1 MKLTSKWVMVFRDL
15 RRNSPN
21 LNFYTYEIAYFCIN
35 HRKRLM
41 NPDYQHEEAVD
52 VLDVVETTDLM
63 DLVVFNDDVN
73 TFDHVID
80 TLIRVCKHTQEQA
93 EQCTLLIHYKG
104 KCAVKSG
111 SFDFLKPLRE
121 SICEAGID
129 ARIL

>member
-1 MKLTSKWVMVFRDL
+1 MRLKLLIFGENRQKRGMKPEF
-15 RRNSPN
+15 
-21 LNFYTYEIAYFCIN
+21 
-35 HRKRLM
+35 
-41 NPDYQHEEAVD
+41 QQEESVD
-52 VLDVVETTDLM
+52 VLEAVETTDLM

-73 TFDHVID
+73 TFDHVINI
-80 TLIRVCKHTQEQA
+80 LMKVCKHSLEQA

-111 SFDFLKPLRE
+111 TFDFLKPMRE